1 MQKITLALAAIFALA
16 TAVQAAPSVDLS
28 KEKATN
34 KIYSTSI
41 GGTSKDGVLER
52 VTVILPAYKSA
63 VAFSSPNKKFD
74 GINQMQPWQ
83 SSDLPDIFT
92 KKHNLASESV
102 IKMPAKEVFS
112 LAFELTNGNYLI
124 IQPIVVQDVMS
135 WIEVKSKNEVEIVC
149 GSMGKGAIQ
158 SKETP
163 IFAYA
168 ISSDFYGALYSA
180 WDNILQNKVVNG
192 STTWRKNKA
201 YPESYKYLGWCSWEQ
216 YKKTI
221 NEKLLLTA
229 VSEVEKSEIPVRW
242 VLIDDGHQIEAGTA
256 LKSFEI
262 TPNKFPNG
270 WSPILAKRSDK
281 IKWFGLWHCMYGL
294 WKGISNDHTMADL
307 DQYMIRYSD
316 KAKVM
321 GDSAVGSKLF
331 YEKLVRSVSEPG
343 FDFAK
348 VDVQTRAFANY
359 IGRVENPVAAHAQ
372 NAYNLEAQSKDKLN
386 GLMNCMALNLP
397 CIFNTR
403 YSATT
408 RVSVDYKVNNIPKAI
423 SHIYQSFQNTSWMGQ
438 TVWPDHDM
446 FHSSDPKFGRFMAVS
461 KAMSGAPVYMS
472 DAPLDMKPEFIL
484 PLAYSDGELLRP
496 LAPGAPLPES
506 FFADALMGGDGY
518 RVAAPMTDKSMAI
531 VAYNIS
537 SEYPAKL
544 SMSVSAE
551 DYKYADAMV
560 QPYPGLRAIPKEGLV
575 YYDWYEKKGGKLA
588 KTYSFDVKS
597 VEDRLIL
604 LTEIENGW
612 SVIGREDKYL
622 STVAVKS
629 VKSTAKQIDIT
640 LAEPGTILVYSQKP
654 IKSASNGKVEPL
666 DNNIYRITK
675 ITKKSVTLSR

>member
-1 MQKITLALAAIFALA
+1 MVYAKIGRSLL
-16 TAVQAAPSVDLS
+16 
-28 KEKATN
+28 
-34 KIYSTSI
+34 
-41 GGTSKDGVLER
+41 
-52 VTVILPAYKSA
+52 
-63 VAFSSPNKKFD
+63 
-74 GINQMQPWQ
+74 W
-83 SSDLPDIFT
+83 IFT

-102 IKMPAKEVFS
+102 IKMPAPEVFS
-112 LAFELTNGNYLI
+112 LAFELTDGNYLI
-124 IQPIVVQDVMS
+124 IQPIVVKDVMS
-135 WIEVKSKNEVEIVC
+135 WIEVKSKNEIEIVC
-149 GSMGKGAIQ
+149 GSMGSGDIQ
-158 SKETP
+158 SKERP
-163 IFAYA
+163 MFAYT
-168 ISSDFYGALYSA
+168 ISADFYYALYTT
-180 WDNILQNKVVNG
+180 WDDILQNKEVDG
-192 STTWRKNKA
+192 STTWRNNKL

-216 YKKTI
+216 YKKSI
-221 NEKLLLTA
+221 NESLLLKA
-229 VSEVEKSEIPVRW
+229 VSEVEKSKIPVRW
-242 VLIDDGHQIEAGTA
+242 VLIDDGHQIETGTA

-262 TPNKFPNG
+262 TPKKFPNG
-270 WSPILAKRSDK
+270 WSPILAKRSEK

-294 WKGISNDHTMADL
+294 WNGISNDHTMAEL
-307 DQYMIRYSD
+307 DQYMVRRSD
-316 KAKVM
+316 KTKVI
-321 GDSAVGSKLF
+321 GDSAEGSKLF
-331 YEKLVRSVSEPG
+331 YEKLVGSVSTPG

-348 VDVQTRAFANY
+348 VDVQTRSFANY

-372 NAYNLEAQSKDKLN
+372 NAYNLESQSKDKLN

-423 SHIYQSFQNTSWMGQ
+423 SHIYQSFQNTSWMSQ

-537 SEYPAKL
+537 SEYPEKL
-544 SMSVSAE
+544 TMSVSIE

-560 QPYPGLRAIPKEGLV
+560 QPYPGLRALPKEGLV
-575 YYDWYEKKGGKLA
+575 YYDWYEKKGGKLG
-588 KTYSFDVKS
+588 KEYTFDVKS

-612 SVIGREDKYL
+612 SVIGLEEKYL
-622 STVAVKS
+622 ATVAVKS
-629 VKSTAKQIDIT
+629 TKSRSKSIDIT
-640 LAEPGTILVYSQKP
+640 VAEAGALLVYSQKP
-654 IKSASNGKVEPL
+654 IKSASNGKVESL
-666 DNNIYRITK
+666 GNNIYRVTMK
-675 ITKKSVTLSR
+675 ANKVTLKR

>member
-1 MQKITLALAAIFALA
+1 MKKATLVIAAIFALV

-28 KEKATN
+28 SVKSIN
-34 KIYSTSI
+34 KIYSTII
-41 GGTSKDGVLER
+41 GGTPQNGVLER
-52 VTVILPAYKSA
+52 VSVTLPAYKSA

-83 SSDLPDIFT
+83 TSDLPTIFT

-102 IKMPAKEVFS
+102 IKMPAKEVFF
-112 LAFELTNGNYLI
+112 LALELESGEYMT
-124 IQPIVVQDVMS
+124 IQPIVTNFVMS
-135 WIEVKSKNEVEIVC
+135 WIEVKSKNEIEVVC
-149 GSMGKGAIQ
+149 GNMGTTVME
-158 SKETP
+158 SEETP
-163 IFAYA
+163 IFSYS
-168 ISSDFYGALYSA
+168 ISPDFYGALYSA
-180 WDNILQNKVVNG
+180 WDDILKDKEVNG

-294 WKGISNDHTMADL
+294 WKGISNDHTMSDIDPYL
-307 DQYMIRYSD
+307 IKLSD
-316 KAKVM
+316 KAKII
-321 GDSAVGSKLF
+321 GDSAEGSKLF
-331 YEKLVRSVSEPG
+331 YEKLVGSVSEPG

-359 IGRVENPVAAHAQ
+359 IGRVPNPVVAHRR
-372 NAYNLEAQSKDKLN
+372 NAYNLEEQAKDKLG

-397 CIFNTR
+397 CIFNTK

-472 DAPLDMKPEFIL
+472 DAPLDMKPEFIM

-518 RVAAPMTDKSMAI
+518 RVAAPMTDNSMAI

-537 SEYPAKL
+537 SEYPASL

-560 QPYPGLRAIPKEGLV
+560 QPYPGLRAMPKEGLV
-575 YYDWYEKKGGKLA
+575 YYDWYEKKGGKLN
-588 KTYSFDVKS
+588 KEYTFDVKS

-629 VKSTAKQIDIT
+629 VKSTTKQIDIT
-640 LAEPGTILVYSQKP
+640 LAEAGAILVYSKSP
-654 IKSASNGKVEPL
+654 IKSASNGTVEAL
-666 DNNIYRITK
+666 DNNIYRVITTATDVVLK
-675 ITKKSVTLSR
+675 R